1 MAFTATA
8 IMYTHIRGT
17 LYLRVVELI
26 YSAPM
31 EIKKK
36 ILQGVTCTRALCNDT
51 EYAGG
56 LFLSDEPRPLQLS
69 PRAQRKKTLRKPS
82 SGV

>member
-31 EIKKK
+31 EIKKEN
-36 ILQGVTCTRALCNDT
+36 I
-51 EYAGG
+51 AGRNMHE
-56 LFLSDEPRPLQLS
+56 S
-69 PRAQRKKTLRKPS
+69 TL
-82 SGV
+82 